1 MWESQSLPWARVQY
15 LEIQKE
21 RVKKLLIPV
30 SVITVLLT
38 FDYFYVCPA
47 SDSLISENLLG
58 LVTTLCIIATT
69 FAVYQF
75 LQYDF
80 EMQKLKSN
88 DLVSEQKRR
97 NIEKSKELLKK
108 AGVQSGQKLMKS
120 TFNLH
125 ENYTPVY
132 QNFDVTS
139 PIQPQP
145 LKLNIKSFDYADD
158 IAEVFMKNKG
168 IDKKIKT
175 WIQNV
180 RLWYSKDFLP
190 LILENY
196 TNNLTKLNSLL
207 REHTQGKDRPWIYAG
222 TFEDEG
228 FTTSYEEHVLQK
240 GEFTRY
246 PGSCDRNRM

>member
-108 AGVQSGQKLMKS
+108 A
-120 TFNLH
+120 
-125 ENYTPVY
+125 
-132 QNFDVTS
+132 
-139 PIQPQP
+139 
-145 LKLNIKSFDYADD
+145 
-158 IAEVFMKNKG
+158 
-168 IDKKIKT
+168 
-175 WIQNV
+175 
-180 RLWYSKDFLP
+180 
-190 LILENY
+190 
-196 TNNLTKLNSLL
+196 
-207 REHTQGKDRPWIYAG
+207 
-222 TFEDEG
+222 
-228 FTTSYEEHVLQK
+228 
-240 GEFTRY
+240 
-246 PGSCDRNRM
+246 